1 MFFSSVDFY
10 LGFIISI
17 FLLLALDGL
26 LLVFYLLK
34 VKAETIDLRSFFLF
48 TISV

>member
-1 MFFSSVDFY
+1 MFFSFVNFY
-10 LGFIISI
+10 LDIIISI
-17 FLLLALDGL
+17 FLLLALDWL

-48 TISV
+48 TIRF